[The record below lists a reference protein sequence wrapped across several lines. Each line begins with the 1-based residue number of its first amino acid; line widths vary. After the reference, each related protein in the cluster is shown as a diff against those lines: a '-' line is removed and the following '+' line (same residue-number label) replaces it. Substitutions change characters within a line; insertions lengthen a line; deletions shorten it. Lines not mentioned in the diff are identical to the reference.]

1 MVISFKKIEEQKRF
15 FNRIRDGKDKLI
27 EEFWEEL
34 NKKDDDYRQMMKSQE
49 NDIKDMVI
57 KTRFQF
63 SDLRAKYLVELEEI
77 EEEFRNE
84 VICLKFQ
91 I

>member
-1 MVISFKKIEEQKRF
+1 
-15 FNRIRDGKDKLI
+15 
-27 EEFWEEL
+27 
-34 NKKDDDYRQMMKSQE
+34 MMKSQE

-57 KTRFQF
+57 KTRLQF

-91 I
+91 ILFEFFFILLENLIIGHSKKRG